1 MNLCASKLFKYLL
14 ILTLLII
21 TLLNSSDY
29 DLADDSADIVYQAYT
44 YNAARG
50 YRFCRW
56 THACVACPIINQSC
70 SFFRGRRSESDV
82 EDSDSEDRRRRDAE
96 DRRETGDEDEVP
108 EEWE

>member
-1 MNLCASKLFKYLL
+1 MQVSCLL
-14 ILTLLII
+14 PVYPCLII
-21 TLLNSSDY
+21 TILNSSDY
-29 DLADDSADIVYQAYT
+29 DLADDSADTVYQAYI
-44 YNAARG
+44 YNAGG

-82 EDSDSEDRRRRDAE
+82 EDSEDRR
-96 DRRETGDEDEVP
+96 RRETGDEDEVP